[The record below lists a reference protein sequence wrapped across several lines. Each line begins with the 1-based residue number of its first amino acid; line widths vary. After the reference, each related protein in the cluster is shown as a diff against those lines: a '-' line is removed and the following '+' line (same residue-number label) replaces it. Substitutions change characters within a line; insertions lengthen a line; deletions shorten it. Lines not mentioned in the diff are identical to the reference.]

1 MSRFS
6 QMLDAEL
13 KRRGQS
19 EREIARKFGWSQQA
33 FNTWLK
39 GGIPRQQFY
48 LRIGDFLNISQSDL
62 VALLE
67 EARESD
73 GNTKLP
79 AMGAPLLGRGTAAHT
94 IIEKFPFGWAVP
106 QIAGCY
112 AVKIDGQT
120 HWINPS
126 LTPVP
131 GNTVL
136 VRNEGLGHLDTWPC
150 AGDIVHVVVLREML

>member
-1 MSRFS
+1 
-6 QMLDAEL
+6 MLDAEL

-19 EREIARKFGWSQQA
+19 EREVAREFGWSQQA

-48 LRIGDFLNISQSDL
+48 LRIGDFLNISQGDL

-79 AMGAPLLGRGTAAHT
+79 AMGAPLLGRGSGAH
-94 IIEKFPFGWAVP
+94 IVIDEFPFGWAKP
-106 QIAGCY
+106 QIDGCY
-112 AVKIDGQT
+112 AVRVDGRT
-120 HWINPS
+120 LWVNPA

-131 GNTVL
+131 GNKVL
-136 VRNEGLGHLDTWPC
+136 VRSGSDGSINTWPC
-150 AGDIVHVVVLREML
+150 PGDDVHVIVLAELI